1 MAKHG
6 GALRTARPIL
16 AGHVL
21 VGLKG
26 GAVRL
31 RASENV
37 VPVRLVA
44 TAIIHLTLLGE
55 RGLLSE
61 IIGAMQ

>member
-1 MAKHG
+1 MRLAGQIEMQHLL
-6 GALRTARPIL
+6 AEAYLITRSHPIL

-26 GAVRL
+26 AAVRL

-37 VPVRLVA
+37 RFDLA
-44 TAIIHLTLLGE
+44 
-55 RGLLSE
+55 
-61 IIGAMQ
+61 

>member
-1 MAKHG
+1 MGCLIVAQAETIRVAKHRR
-6 GALRTARPIL
+6 AFRTARPIL

-26 GAVRL
+26 AAVRL

-37 VPVRLVA
+37 RFDLA
-44 TAIIHLTLLGE
+44 
-55 RGLLSE
+55 
-61 IIGAMQ
+61 